1 MDNAKRKI
9 YLRVLNDLPFMFA
22 TLESCEQQADQFPG
36 EMLRERIIQER
47 NAVRLEED
55 QEREQREYEAR
66 RIEENANQVEILG
79 RRTDD

>member
-36 EMLRERIIQER
+36 EMLRERIIRER
-47 NAVRLEED
+47 ETVRLEED
-55 QEREQREYEAR
+55 REQREFEER
-66 RIEENANQVEILG
+66 RLQENINHVALKERNA
-79 RRTDD
+79 DD

>member
-1 MDNAKRKI
+1 MENANRKI

-36 EMLRERIIQER
+36 EMLRERVNRER
-47 NAVRLEED
+47 EAVRLEED
-55 QEREQREYEAR
+55 REQRELEER
-66 RIEENANQVEILG
+66 RIQENIDQVKNLE